1 MLPFTLLKPDNP
13 INHSA
18 PRGGFAGPILAL
30 LALAL
35 ACLAFGAGCSRGVPP
50 QSKTLDEHSR
60 VTLADAWIL
69 DHTPRLLQVR
79 FVYDGTDPNRTYDLK
94 ASLRAPGHDRT
105 WGGGWIKQVPIPS
118 APAAKQVQVIW
129 EFLSFPADSPNIFLR
144 LNFKDRTSGLA
155 SSLEFK
161 LPGARDLRL
170 RKMGSQ

>member
-1 MLPFTLLKPDNP
+1 VVRARY
-13 INHSA
+13 A
-18 PRGGFAGPILAL
+18 PL

-35 ACLAFGAGCSRGVPP
+35 VCLAFGAGCSRGVPP

-69 DHTPRLLQVR
+69 DHTPRLLQAR
-79 FVYDGTDPNRTYDLK
+79 FVYDGVDPNRTYDLK
-94 ASLRAPGHDRT
+94 ASLRAAGHDFY

-118 APAAKQVQVIW
+118 ARATNQVQVIW

-144 LNFKDRTSGLA
+144 LDYKDKATALA
-155 SSLEFK
+155 SYVEFK
-161 LPGARDLRL
+161 LPGASHLRL